1 MARLTDRYGDPITDN
16 QQVTLWE
23 GSFNNYGGTLTLNDN
38 IYNYSLLIFFYEDS
52 ECPFSAYVQVL
63 EGESMLCGC
72 GVMDYR
78 VENIRLSQLSKSSNS
93 IRIDGAVWVNQSNN
107 GGARFTKVIG
117 IKKL

>member
-1 MARLTDRYGDPITDN
+1 MQLIDRYRNTITDN

-23 GSFNNYGGTLTLNDN
+23 GNFNNYGGTLTLNDN
-38 IYNYSLLIFFYEDS
+38 IYNYSLLIFVYENS
-52 ECPFSAYVQVL
+52 EYPFSAYVRVID
-63 EGESMLCGC
+63 EVSPLCGC

-93 IRIDGAVWVNQSNN
+93 IRIDGALWVNQNNN

-117 IKKL
+117 IKKM